1 MVKKRLSDL
10 IQEEAQKLTPNENE
24 SVIEVT
30 AQEVTEQDT
39 SDAAAS
45 PTQTPEPTA
54 AKRTIPTKA
63 DLEIIIKELKETLE
77 KKQDKEKYLQQQIAD
92 LQSSVSEQKAS
103 TEKLTKE
110 LQEAKKAAIHLAE
123 ANSQLIEENNS
134 LKQEKEQELLR
145 QEKEQ
150 ELLKQEKEQELLK
163 QEKENKL
170 LQQEKDN
177 KSAIQVKEKYDPMG
191 YRKSHRVPEH
201 LLERQKEEDDFAANT
216 WLYD

>member
-30 AQEVTEQDT
+30 AEEVTEQET
-39 SDAAAS
+39 PAAAAS

-77 KKQDKEKYLQQQIAD
+77 KKQDKEKSLQQQIAD

-134 LKQEKEQELLR
+134 LKQEKEKEKELLQ
-145 QEKEQ
+145 QEKE
-150 ELLKQEKEQELLK
+150 K
-163 QEKENKL
+163 NL

>member
-10 IQEEAQKLTPNENE
+10 IQEEAEKLTTNENE

-39 SDAAAS
+39 SAAAAS

-77 KKQDKEKYLQQQIAD
+77 KKQDKEKSLQQQIAD
-92 LQSSVSEQKAS
+92 LQSNVSEQKAS

-134 LKQEKEQELLR
+134 LKQER
-145 QEKEQ
+145 EK
-150 ELLKQEKEQELLK
+150 ELLKQEKEK
-163 QEKENKL
+163 NL
-170 LQQEKDN
+170 LQQEKEN

>member
-39 SDAAAS
+39 SAAAAS

-77 KKQDKEKYLQQQIAD
+77 KKQDKEKSLQQQIAD

-134 LKQEKEQELLR
+134 LKQEKEKELLQ
-145 QEKEQ
+145 QEKEKN
-150 ELLKQEKEQELLK
+150 LLQQEKV
-163 QEKENKL
+163 
-170 LQQEKDN
+170 QQEKDN

>member
-10 IQEEAQKLTPNENE
+10 IQEEAQKLTPNEND

-30 AQEVTEQDT
+30 AEEVTEQET
-39 SDAAAS
+39 PAAAAS

-77 KKQDKEKYLQQQIAD
+77 KKQDKEKSLQQQIAD

-134 LKQEKEQELLR
+134 LKQEKER
-145 QEKEQ
+145 EKE
-150 ELLKQEKEQELLK
+150 
-163 QEKENKL
+163 L
-170 LQQEKDN
+170 LQQEKEKNLLQQEKVQQEKEN